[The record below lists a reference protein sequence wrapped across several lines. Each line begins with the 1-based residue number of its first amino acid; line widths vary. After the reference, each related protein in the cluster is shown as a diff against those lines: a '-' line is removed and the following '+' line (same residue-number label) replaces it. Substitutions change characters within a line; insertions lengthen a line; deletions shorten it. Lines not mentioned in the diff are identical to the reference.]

1 MQNTLN
7 FQIIIINMWNMNN
20 TSTPTFST
28 HALAAHPSDVQQH
41 CRNQDNRGVAQRE
54 KHETWDWER
63 MYGCRV

>member
-1 MQNTLN
+1 
-7 FQIIIINMWNMNN
+7 MNN

-54 KHETWDWER
+54 KHET
-63 MYGCRV
+63 